1 MKSFL
6 GLSSVAH
13 TVSSPLQATGIAYV
27 KLCEVI
33 FLLGGLMKDAIY
45 IISDKLV

>member
-13 TVSSPLQATGIAYV
+13 TVLPLSKDIAYV